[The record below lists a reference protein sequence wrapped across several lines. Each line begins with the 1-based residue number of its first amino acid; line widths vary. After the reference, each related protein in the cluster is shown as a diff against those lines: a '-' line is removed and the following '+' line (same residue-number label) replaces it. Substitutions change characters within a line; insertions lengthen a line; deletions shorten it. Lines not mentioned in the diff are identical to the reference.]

1 MNIVLEKFPVL
12 DAAHFICAEPRWMGT
27 VLRGLYLLA
36 GLGMAYL
43 ATFVPAIPIAASLL
57 LWIVSGLAILA
68 AMRPA
73 RATIYYA
80 SDALGIYFPERKWSG
95 ISGFA
100 GPQTWLLVPWSN
112 ISSISVQV
120 LLDESG
126 NTKGV
131 TFCLRASD
139 EDQRLYF
146 ARTAM
151 LKHEHLPP
159 VGDRASILVGFP
171 SAFKSPYDIAALL
184 RSFQS
189 RSSEKTTSP
198 DDDFVLLSRQ

>member
-1 MNIVLEKFPVL
+1 
-12 DAAHFICAEPRWMGT
+12 
-27 VLRGLYLLA
+27 
-36 GLGMAYL
+36 MA
-43 ATFVPAIPIAASLL
+43 TSVPAILFATTLL
-57 LWIVSGLAILA
+57 LLIVTGLAIFA

-73 RATIYYA
+73 RATICYA
-80 SDALGIYFPERKWSG
+80 GDALGVYFPERKRSG
-95 ISGFA
+95 IFNPA

-112 ISSISVQV
+112 ISSICVQQ
-120 LLDESG
+120 LLVESG

-139 EDQRLYF
+139 EDQRVYF

-159 VGDRASILVGFP
+159 VGDSAYILVGFP
-171 SAFKSPYDIAALL
+171 RAFKSPYDIAALL

-198 DDDFVLLSRQ
+198 DDDLVLLSVR